1 MRIGDKVR
9 FLNQTGGG
17 IVVGF
22 NKKGWATV
30 QDEDGFE
37 IPVPQSE
44 CVVVEENVV
53 AKENASIQTRD
64 GEKLNIALIYTK
76 AREGY
81 TCTLANECNYSA
93 LVTYSKKY
101 DYEYVTRFAGEILP
115 YQKLELFKFD
125 RN

>member
-53 AKENASIQTRD
+53 AKDTITMNW
-64 GEKLNIALIYTK
+64 
-76 AREGY
+76 
-81 TCTLANECNYSA
+81 
-93 LVTYSKKY
+93 
-101 DYEYVTRFAGEILP
+101 
-115 YQKLELFKFD
+115 
-125 RN
+125 

>member
-37 IPVPQSE
+37 IPVPQS
-44 CVVVEENVV
+44 
-53 AKENASIQTRD
+53 
-64 GEKLNIALIYTK
+64 
-76 AREGY
+76 
-81 TCTLANECNYSA
+81 
-93 LVTYSKKY
+93 
-101 DYEYVTRFAGEILP
+101 
-115 YQKLELFKFD
+115 
-125 RN
+125 